1 VLPIARAV
9 FPTHADT
16 SDVHM
21 RLRNLRAG
29 MVVTLLCAA
38 VFAGYDLLTWTRP
51 HRTAML
57 ALTLATLLVVGAF
70 ARVPL
75 AELMRRP
82 RLSELFFVSWSG
94 TLIGAISVMV
104 VLDRGAD
111 SPLAVSYF
119 LPLAFAALSYP
130 VASMVAVG
138 GLAVAAYAAVAAG
151 AGDVPAAHVTFVA
164 VALACATWMS
174 AWQARNHERQ
184 RRELARVSRADPL
197 TGALN
202 RRGFDERF
210 AGELARARR
219 SAAPLALIVLDLDDF
234 KRTNDRH
241 GHAAGDEL
249 LRRTVERLSA
259 ALRTEDAVARLGG
272 DEFAVLAPGAGP
284 AAAAQLAARLVERL
298 RAGAPASA
306 GVATFPVDGLDAA
319 ALHQVADLDLY
330 AVKHG
335 RAARALAGGPR
346 ELSWAAALA
355 RSVDE
360 RLGAAHD
367 RSASVGRHAHAIA
380 ERLGLDADH
389 AGAVR
394 LAGVL
399 SDVGKIAVPEELLR
413 AREPL
418 DPAERDLLRRHPA
431 AGADLVARIEGM
443 QGVAAWI
450 RHSHEDVDGTGYPDG
465 LAGEEIP
472 LESRILHVAD
482 AFEELTGVGVD
493 RVPLPVDDALVHL
506 RRLAGTRYDEACVE
520 ALAAVLDAPAALPAA
535 ADALGDLVGLG

>member
-1 VLPIARAV
+1 
-9 FPTHADT
+9 
-16 SDVHM
+16 M
-21 RLRNLRAG
+21 RLRNLRTG
-29 MVVTLLCAA
+29 IVVTLLCAA
-38 VFAGYDLLTWTRP
+38 VFAGYDALTWARP
-51 HRTAML
+51 NRTAML
-57 ALTLATLLVVGAF
+57 ALTLATLVVVGAF

-75 AELMRRP
+75 RELMRRP
-82 RLSELFFVSWSG
+82 RLSELFFMCWSA
-94 TLIGAISVMV
+94 TLIAAISIMV
-104 VLDRGAD
+104 VLDGGAR

-130 VASMVAVG
+130 VASMAAVG

-151 AGDVPAAHVTFVA
+151 AGGVPAADASFVA
-164 VALACATWMS
+164 MALACATWMC
-174 AWQARNHERQ
+174 AWQARSHERQ

-202 RRGFDERF
+202 RRGFDERV
-210 AGELARARR
+210 AGELARAHR
-219 SAAPLALIVLDLDDF
+219 SDVPLALIVLDLDDF
-234 KRTNDRH
+234 KLTNDRH

-249 LRRTVERLSA
+249 LRWTVERLSA
-259 ALRTEDAVARLGG
+259 TLRAGDAVGRLGG

-298 RAGAPASA
+298 AARAPASA

-330 AVKHG
+330 AVKHR

-360 RLGAAHD
+360 RLGAGHE
-367 RSASVGRHAHAIA
+367 RSAAVGRHAHAIA
-380 ERLGLDADH
+380 ERVGLDAAH
-389 AGAVR
+389 ADAVR

-399 SDVGKIAVPEELLR
+399 SDVGKVAVPDAVLR
-413 AREPL
+413 APEPL
-418 DPAERDLLRRHPA
+418 GPAERDLLRGHPA
-431 AGADLVARIEGM
+431 AGAELVARIEGM
-443 QGVAAWI
+443 QSVAAWI
-450 RHSHEDVDGTGYPDG
+450 RHSHEHADGTGYPDG
-465 LAGEEIP
+465 LAGDEIP

-482 AFEELTGVGVD
+482 AFEELTGANGG
-493 RVPLPVDDALVHL
+493 RGALPVDDALMRL

-520 ALAAVLDAPAALPAA
+520 ALAAVLGTPSALPAGA
-535 ADALGDLVGLG
+535 ETLGDVVGLG